1 MNRAE
6 QWRTSSYSAGNGDC
20 VEVASLP
27 AEVLVRDTKDR
38 SGGVLSFTP
47 DQWRA
52 LQRRL
57 A

>member
-1 MNRAE
+1 MDE
-6 QWRTSSYSAGNGDC
+6 LSWRTSSYSGGNGSC

-27 AEVLVRDTKDR
+27 TEVLVRDTKDR

-52 LQRRL
+52 LHRRL

>member
-1 MNRAE
+1 MITAE

-20 VEVASLP
+20 VEVAPQP
-27 AEVLVRDTKDR
+27 AEVFVRDTKDR
-38 SGGVLSFTP
+38 AGGMLSFTH

-52 LQRRL
+52 LGRKL

>member
-1 MNRAE
+1 MAE
-6 QWRTSSYSAGNGDC
+6 LTWRTSSYSGGNGSC
-20 VEVASLP
+20 VEVASRA

-38 SGGVLSFTP
+38 PGGMLSFTH

-52 LQRRL
+52 LGRKL